1 VSSDISNS
9 LNFGQLMDQAGWV
22 PLQNGHVGRDCNP
35 KTVSIKVDF
44 CWTNIIPARI
54 QLD

>member
-1 VSSDISNS
+1 
-9 LNFGQLMDQAGWV
+9 MDQAGWV

-44 CWTNIIPARI
+44 CWTKTSYQRGFSWIN
-54 QLD
+54 